1 MSHFGTTLRGTLRGI
16 VPQNDQPGPVCPPT
30 ESLEPATILLQILV
44 EEASLIILLKL
55 IMLPAPTKSITLK
68 ISEARRWERRDNEEA
83 RERQS
88 NTEQPR
94 PILPRPLIESVDP
107 ILANARIDM
116 QLPRET
122 KFSIDRPAPVR
133 KSTSTYP
140 YCQSLCP

>member
-94 PILPRPLIESVDP
+94 PILLVPKAL
-107 ILANARIDM
+107 
-116 QLPRET
+116 RENVLLLFSCVLLLLCS
-122 KFSIDRPAPVR
+122 FSI
-133 KSTSTYP
+133 ST
-140 YCQSLCP
+140 